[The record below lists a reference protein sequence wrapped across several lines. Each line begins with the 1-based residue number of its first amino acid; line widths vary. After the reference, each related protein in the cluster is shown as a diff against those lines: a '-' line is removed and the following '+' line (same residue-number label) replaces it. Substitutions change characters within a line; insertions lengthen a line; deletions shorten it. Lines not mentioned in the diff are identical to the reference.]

1 MNSILKLAA
10 KFTEDLNQLNEKNDA
25 KKDEI

>member
-1 MNSILKLAA
+1 MNEILKLAA
-10 KFTEDLNQLNEKNDA
+10 KFTEDLNQLNETNDA